1 MLARVDPLSRRSDPR
16 QQAPAAS
23 LLRRMLRE
31 EDGVSVVEFAMVLPV
46 FLMLGLYG
54 FDIAFLAS
62 QKMQVSQLTLSV
74 ADNASR
80 LGQTE
85 NNAVAPTITEDQIE
99 VVLKGAL
106 KQAGQLDIENNG
118 RIILSSLEREPVTG
132 KQFIHWQRCIGAKAV
147 ASAYGNDSTNNGLV
161 GALLPGMGSGS
172 NVVEAPDDTA
182 VMFVEIVYDHPSVF
196 PGFMSGPTELREE
209 AAFVVRDDRDL
220 QLAIEKGLT
229 GTKKNACS

>member
-1 MLARVDPLSRRSDPR
+1 MPGPADSNTFDGGARGAR
-16 QQAPAAS
+16 S
-23 LLRRMLRE
+23 LLSRMLRDE
-31 EDGVSVVEFAMVLPV
+31 AGVSVVEFAMVLPV
-46 FLMLGLYG
+46 FMMLGLYG

-80 LGQTE
+80 LGQTD
-85 NNAVAPTITEDQIE
+85 NNAVAPTITEDQVD

-118 RIILSSLEREPVTG
+118 RIILSSLEYDPVTDR
-132 KQFIHWQRCIGAKAV
+132 QFIHWQRCIGAKSV
-147 ASAYGNDSTNNGLV
+147 TSAYGNDSTNNGMT
-161 GALLPGMGSGS
+161 GTKMTGMGSGS
-172 NVVEAPDDTA
+172 NRVAAPTDTA

-209 AAFVVRDDRDL
+209 AAFIVRDDRDL
-220 QLAIEKGLT
+220 QDPDEKGLT